1 MSPDGRGR
9 DPGRRALL
17 KAGTALAGIAGLAG
31 CTDLFQDGDDTE
43 TPAPARTV
51 TPTATL
57 TPAETATPMDTDA
70 PTMTAT
76 DAPTP
81 QGTETPTTT
90 PTPTPAATET
100 PTPTPDRNRIAASD
114 GDADDSFGSSV
125 AVAGDGNTAL
135 VGAAGDDDPNGDG
148 AGSAYV
154 FRRSGGTWVQQAKLA
169 AADDDDPARVGG
181 AVAVSSDGSTAL
193 VGAPG
198 EETQIDDGD
207 ETEFRERGGA
217 AYVFQE
223 SGGEW
228 SQKVKIRPEDST
240 EDDRFGGAVAL
251 TGDGTTAVV
260 GASGHAEAPESDVG
274 AAFVFERRGG
284 AWKEVQRLDASDR
297 DEGDRFGSS
306 VAVAG
311 DGAVVL
317 VGADGDDEPNGSAAG
332 SAYVFRES
340 STIAWSREA
349 KIAPDGGDDGDR
361 FGGAAA
367 LTGDGTTA
375 LVGASQ
381 RDASGGAAGAAYVF
395 ERDGGD
401 WPEQDRLDASDG
413 DGSDRFGS
421 SVALADDGTAALV
434 GADGDGDGA
443 GSAYLLERSEE
454 TWSERAKLAAG
465 DDGDSFGSSVALA
478 GDRGTALV
486 GADGDEDPNGN
497 GAGSA
502 YVFSF

>member
-90 PTPTPAATET
+90 PTPTPTPAATET
-100 PTPTPDRNRIAASD
+100 PTPTPDRDRIAASD

-125 AVAGDGNTAL
+125 AVTGDGSTAL

-154 FRRSGGTWVQQAKLA
+154 FR
-169 AADDDDPARVGG
+169 
-181 AVAVSSDGSTAL
+181 
-193 VGAPG
+193 
-198 EETQIDDGD
+198 
-207 ETEFRERGGA
+207 
-217 AYVFQE
+217 
-223 SGGEW
+223 
-228 SQKVKIRPEDST
+228 
-240 EDDRFGGAVAL
+240 
-251 TGDGTTAVV
+251 
-260 GASGHAEAPESDVG
+260 
-274 AAFVFERRGG
+274 
-284 AWKEVQRLDASDR
+284 
-297 DEGDRFGSS
+297 
-306 VAVAG
+306 
-311 DGAVVL
+311 
-317 VGADGDDEPNGSAAG
+317 
-332 SAYVFRES
+332 ES
-340 STIAWSREA
+340 STIAWSPEA

>member
-1 MSPDGRGR
+1 MSPHGRGR

-100 PTPTPDRNRIAASD
+100 PTPTPDRDRIAASD

-135 VGAAGDDDPNGDG
+135 VGAAGDEDPNG

-169 AADDDDPARVGG
+169 ADDDDDPARFGG

-421 SVALADDGTAALV
+421 SVALADDGTTAIV
-434 GADGDGDGA
+434 GANGDGDGA

-486 GADGDEDPNGN
+486 GADGD